1 MQVKA
6 QRGNYR
12 IVDDAP
18 MSLRMDGVGLYA
30 IEELVKALDEQC
42 GWWKQ
47 VYPESGKCTTDYE
60 EVTRVFNQL
69 TK

>member
-1 MQVKA
+1 MKVVE
-6 QRGNYR
+6 QRGSYR

-18 MSLRMDGVGLYA
+18 YSLAMDGVGLFS
-30 IEELVKALDEQC
+30 IEKYHGTKES

-47 VYPESGKCTTDYE
+47 VYPVYFKCTNDLE
-60 EVTRVFNQL
+60 EVTRKFNEL

>member
-1 MQVKA
+1 MKVFQ
-6 QRGNYR
+6 QRGSYR

-18 MSLRMDGVGLYA
+18 MSLAMDGVGLYA
-30 IEELVKALDEQC
+30 IEEYHGTEES

-47 VYPESGKCTTDYE
+47 VYPESGKCTTDLN
-60 EVTRVFNQL
+60 EVTRVFDEL